1 MSHEAAHRPPLEPR
15 RLLGEGV
22 GAALIR
28 PDGEVDWWCPN
39 RFEAEPVLW
48 SLLDPRGGCSR
59 WVGAD
64 AVARDECP
72 AGPTT
77 RTVVAIGG
85 TRLELWDGLVGAP
98 GGSML
103 VRLVRA
109 TDGEHRLVNLVR
121 AGGFETPQAP
131 WFLTPE
137 GAANAALMIVGAAVT
152 PDGDGCV
159 AVEVIASPD
168 GWTGF
173 AVVAAQR
180 TPSATT
186 VDELQQALEQA
197 EVRDRRETARLRLP
211 RRHPQRVTDGLQVM
225 RALTNRATGAP
236 VAAPTTS
243 LPEAPGGTRQFDYR
257 YSWLR
262 DSGLSMAMAAALGDL
277 TAASGYVTFLG
288 RLLGGDLRPVST
300 SDGGRVPT
308 EREVPCV
315 AGWAGS
321 RPVRVGN
328 GAGDQ
333 QQLDAVATVIDAVWF
348 HVSSGAAMD
357 MATWA
362 VVDDLAG
369 RLVDAPFEPTSGV
382 WELRDPKRLVSEEIA
397 RWHGLDRALRLRR
410 RYRPWLRRHRW
421 AQRRAEARQRVVAA
435 IDPTTGRLPE
445 TFDDGDD
452 GPDAAT
458 LMAVISGLLDR
469 RDARA
474 ARLVRATI
482 DALEDG
488 PFLRRYPP
496 KDDGFVGIEAAF
508 VPVSWWAVTALAIVG
523 DVDAAGERADA
534 LCGALPRLQP
544 EEWDVD
550 GATALGNTP
559 LLWSHMES
567 ARALYVLQRE
577 ELRRRVGTVGLGMWS
592 FARYLRLRLARP
604 SSGEAE
610 H

>member
-1 MSHEAAHRPPLEPR
+1 MSDDASHRPPLEPR

-28 PDGEVDWWCPN
+28 PDGEIDWWCPN
-39 RFEAEPVLW
+39 RFEAEPAFW
-48 SLLDPRGGCSR
+48 SLLDPHGGCSR

-77 RTVVAIGG
+77 RTVVRIGG
-85 TRLELWDGLVGAP
+85 TQVELWDGLVGVP
-98 GGSML
+98 GGSKL

-121 AGGFETPQAP
+121 AGGFETPPAP
-131 WFLTPE
+131 WVTTPA
-137 GAANAALMIVGAAVT
+137 GAASSALMIVGASASL
-152 PDGDGCV
+152 DGDGGV
-159 AVEVIASPD
+159 AVDVTASPD

-173 AVVAAQR
+173 AVVATDR
-180 TPSATT
+180 LPPGGI
-186 VDELQQALEQA
+186 ALDLSRILIEA
-197 EVRDRRETARLRLP
+197 EVRDRRATARLRLP
-211 RRHPQRVTDGLQVM
+211 HRHPQRATDGLQVM
-225 RALTNRATGAP
+225 RALTDRTSGAP

-262 DSGLSMAMAAALGDL
+262 DSGLSMAIAAALGDR
-277 TAASGYVTFLG
+277 TTASGYVTFLG
-288 RLLGGDLRPVST
+288 RLLGDELHPVST
-300 SDGGRVPT
+300 SDGGRVPD
-308 EREVPCV
+308 EREVPGV
-315 AGWAGS
+315 AGWAES

-328 GAGDQ
+328 GAWEQ
-333 QQLDAVATVIDAVWF
+333 QQLDALATVIDAVWF

-357 MATWA
+357 GATWA
-362 VVDDLAG
+362 IVDDLAG

-382 WELRDPKRLVSEEIA
+382 WERRDPKRLVSEEIA

-410 RYRPWLRRHRW
+410 RYRPWLRRKSW
-421 AQRRAEARQRVVAA
+421 AERRAEARQRVTSVV
-435 IDPTTGRLPE
+435 DPATGRLPAS
-445 TFDDGDD
+445 FDGDD
-452 GPDAAT
+452 EPDAAT

-469 RDARA
+469 RDQRA
-474 ARLVRATI
+474 TRLVRATI
-482 DALEDG
+482 DALGHG

-496 KDDGFVGIEAAF
+496 RDDGFSGIEGAF
-508 VPVSWWAVTALAIVG
+508 VPASWWAVTALAIVG
-523 DVDAAGERADA
+523 DVEAATGRADE
-534 LCGALPRLQP
+534 LCIALPRLQP

-550 GATALGNTP
+550 RAGALGNTP
-559 LLWSHMES
+559 LLWSHMEA

-592 FARYLRLRLARP
+592 FARYVRLRLARP
-604 SSGEAE
+604 PSTSR
-610 H
+610 